1 MKDTIMEMPDY
12 QRPYEKCLREGEQSL
27 SDRELLAVILR
38 CGVQGSSSLTL
49 ADKILNLSKQTGYS
63 GLLGLFHISMQELM
77 KIHGI
82 GKVKAIQLKCIGELS
97 KRMATAA
104 AKPELSFQHPVTIAK
119 YYMEQLRHEEQEL
132 LYCMML
138 DGHNHLTGE
147 QLLSRGTATATLITP
162 REVFVEAVK
171 YHAVNLILVH
181 IIQAVILP
189 PVRPIW
195 KSPDGFSNLVSFL
208 ESICWIILSLEITGT
223 SVSGKRGFL
232 MSILS
237 EGADLC
243 FLEIITE

>member
-1 MKDTIMEMPDY
+1 M
-12 QRPYEKCLREGEQSL
+12 
-27 SDRELLAVILR
+27 ILR

-104 AKPELSFQHPVTIAK
+104 AKPELSFHHPVTIAK
-119 YYMEQLRHEEQEL
+119 YYMERLRHEEQEL

-138 DGHNHLTGE
+138 DGHNHLSGE
-147 QLLSRGTATATLITP
+147 QLLSRGTVNATLITP

-171 YHAVNLILVH
+171 YRAVNLILVH
-181 IIQAVILP
+181 NHP
-189 PVRPIW
+189 GGDP
-195 KSPDGFSNLVSFL
+195 SPSQ
-208 ESICWIILSLEITGT
+208 
-223 SVSGKRGFL
+223 
-232 MSILS
+232 
-237 EGADLC
+237 ADLDVTERIYHC
-243 FLEIITE
+243 GELLGIHLLDHIIIGDHRYISFREKEIFDEYT

>member
-1 MKDTIMEMPDY
+1 M
-12 QRPYEKCLREGEQSL
+12 
-27 SDRELLAVILR
+27 ILR

-104 AKPELSFQHPVTIAK
+104 AKPELSFHHPVTIAK
-119 YYMEQLRHEEQEL
+119 YYMERLRHEEQEL

-138 DGHNHLTGE
+138 DGHNHLSGE
-147 QLLSRGTATATLITP
+147 QLLSRGTVNATLITP

-171 YHAVNLILVH
+171 YRAVNLILVH
-181 IIQAVILP
+181 NHPGGDPSPSQADLDVTERIYHCGELLGIHLLDHIIIGDH
-189 PVRPIW
+189 RY
-195 KSPDGFSNLVSFL
+195 VSFR
-208 ESICWIILSLEITGT
+208 E
-223 SVSGKRGFL
+223 KMGFL
-232 MSILS
+232 MNY
-237 EGADLC
+237 
-243 FLEIITE
+243 T

>member
-104 AKPELSFQHPVTIAK
+104 AKPELSFHHPVTIAK
-119 YYMEQLRHEEQEL
+119 YYMERLRHEEQEL

-138 DGHNHLTGE
+138 DGHNHLSGE
-147 QLLSRGTATATLITP
+147 QLLSRGTVNATLITP

-171 YHAVNLILVH
+171 YRAVNAIPPPARLIWMLRNGS
-181 IIQAVILP
+181 IIVVNSSA
-189 PVRPIW
+189 
-195 KSPDGFSNLVSFL
+195 
-208 ESICWIILSLEITGT
+208 SIFWIISSSVITGM
-223 SVSGKRGFL
+223 SVSAKKGFL
-232 MSILS
+232 MNILK
-237 EGADLC
+237 
-243 FLEIITE
+243 

>member
-82 GKVKAIQLKCIGELS
+82 GKVKAVQLKCIGELS

-104 AKPELSFQHPVTIAK
+104 ATPELSFHHPVTIAK

-138 DGHNHLTGE
+138 DGHNHLSGE
-147 QLLSRGTATATLITP
+147 QLLSRGTVNATLITP
-162 REVFVEAVK
+162 REVFVEALK
-171 YHAVNLILVH
+171 YRAVNLILVH
-181 IIQAVILP
+181 NHPGGDPSPSQADLDVTERIYHCGELLGIHLLDHIIIGAH
-189 PVRPIW
+189 RY
-195 KSPDGFSNLVSFL
+195 VSFR
-208 ESICWIILSLEITGT
+208 EKGIFDEYT
-223 SVSGKRGFL
+223 
-232 MSILS
+232 
-237 EGADLC
+237 
-243 FLEIITE
+243 

>member
-104 AKPELSFQHPVTIAK
+104 AKPELSFHHPVTIAK
-119 YYMEQLRHEEQEL
+119 YYMERLRHEEQEL

-138 DGHNHLTGE
+138 DGHNHLSGE
-147 QLLSRGTATATLITP
+147 QLLSRGTVNATLITP
-162 REVFVEAVK
+162 REVFDPSPSQADLDVTERI
-171 YHAVNLILVH
+171 YHCGELLGIHLLDH
-181 IIQAVILP
+181 IIIGDH
-189 PVRPIW
+189 RY
-195 KSPDGFSNLVSFL
+195 VSFR
-208 ESICWIILSLEITGT
+208 EKGIFDEYT
-223 SVSGKRGFL
+223 
-232 MSILS
+232 
-237 EGADLC
+237 
-243 FLEIITE
+243 

>member
-82 GKVKAIQLKCIGELS
+82 GKVKAIQLKCIGELCQAVWQ
-97 KRMATAA
+97 RQLQNRNYLFTI
-104 AKPELSFQHPVTIAK
+104 PITIAK
-119 YYMEQLRHEEQEL
+119 YYMERLRPEEQEL

-138 DGHNHLTGE
+138 DGHNHLSGE
-147 QLLSRGTATATLITP
+147 QLLSRGTVNATLITP

-171 YHAVNLILVH
+171 YRAVNLILVH
-181 IIQAVILP
+181 NHPGGDPSPSQADLDVTERIYHCGELLGIHLLDHIIIGDH
-189 PVRPIW
+189 RY
-195 KSPDGFSNLVSFL
+195 VSFR
-208 ESICWIILSLEITGT
+208 EKGIFDEYT
-223 SVSGKRGFL
+223 
-232 MSILS
+232 
-237 EGADLC
+237 
-243 FLEIITE
+243 

>member
-38 CGVQGSSSLTL
+38 CGVQGLSSLAL
-49 ADKILNLSKQTGYS
+49 ADKILNLSEQTGHS
-63 GLLGLFHISMQELM
+63 GLLGLFHASVPELM

-132 LYCMML
+132 LY
-138 DGHNHLTGE
+138 
-147 QLLSRGTATATLITP
+147 
-162 REVFVEAVK
+162 
-171 YHAVNLILVH
+171 
-181 IIQAVILP
+181 
-189 PVRPIW
+189 
-195 KSPDGFSNLVSFL
+195 
-208 ESICWIILSLEITGT
+208 LSLIH
-223 SVSGKRGFL
+223 
-232 MSILS
+232 I
-237 EGADLC
+237 
-243 FLEIITE
+243 

>member
-104 AKPELSFQHPVTIAK
+104 AKPELSFHHPVTIAK
-119 YYMEQLRHEEQEL
+119 YYMERLRHEEQEL

-138 DGHNHLTGE
+138 DGHNHLSGE
-147 QLLSRGTATATLITP
+147 QLLSRGTVNATLITP

-171 YHAVNLILVH
+171 YRAVNLIIQEAIPPPARLIWMLRNGS
-181 IIQAVILP
+181 IIVVNSSA
-189 PVRPIW
+189 
-195 KSPDGFSNLVSFL
+195 
-208 ESICWIILSLEITGT
+208 SIFWIISSSVITGM
-223 SVSGKRGFL
+223 SVSAKKGFL
-232 MSILS
+232 MNILK
-237 EGADLC
+237 
-243 FLEIITE
+243 